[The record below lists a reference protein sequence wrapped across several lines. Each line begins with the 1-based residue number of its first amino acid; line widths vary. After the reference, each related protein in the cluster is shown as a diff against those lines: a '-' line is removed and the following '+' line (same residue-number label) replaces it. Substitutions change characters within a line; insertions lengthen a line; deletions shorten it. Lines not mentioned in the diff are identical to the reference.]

1 MTGEDTPG
9 APAGLEAAPKV
20 LALAAFNQNFETFRA
35 LNALMWQIPL
45 IAMTLT
51 GGLWFGVSKV
61 EDASGFRLGL
71 LALSL
76 FGNVGLIIVLERLR
90 FIIGR
95 YLHWLSEAY
104 PRGHVSAIGDSRF
117 TKGET
122 VKRMFQAM
130 LGFAAAIS
138 LVLIVATMVKM
149 ARTPQAAPPASAASW
164 YDDHAEQLADG
175 YEGLD
180 AAVVHRELFDL
191 LRGSP
196 PLRILDVGSGTG
208 RDATSLAEL
217 GHDVTAVEPS
227 DKMMHLARAL
237 HANARVRWSTDSLP
251 RLASQKQQFDLVM
264 LSAVWMHVPPG
275 ERQAAFRRLVEL
287 SAPTGRI
294 YMSLRI
300 GPADLRRQMYAVD
313 VAEVRRL
320 AMAEGL
326 LATELADQHD
336 LLGRADVS
344 WKTVIISR
352 PPAR

>member
-1 MTGEDTPG
+1 MSDEDHPRS
-9 APAGLEAAPKV
+9 PPGLEADPKD

-61 EDASGFRLGL
+61 EAAPGFRLGL
-71 LALSL
+71 LTLSL
-76 FGNVGLIIVLERLR
+76 LGNIGLTIVLERLR

-95 YLHWLSEAY
+95 YLHWLNEAY
-104 PRGHVSAIGDSRF
+104 PRGHVPAVGDSRF
-117 TKGET
+117 TRSET
-122 VKRMFQAM
+122 VKRVFQGM

-149 ARTPQAAPPASAASW
+149 ARTPQAAPPASAAAW

-180 AAVVHRELFDL
+180 AAIVHRELFDL
-191 LRGSP
+191 LKGSSP
-196 PLRILDVGSGTG
+196 IHILDVGAGTG
-208 RDATSLAEL
+208 RDAAALAEL

-227 DKMMHLARAL
+227 DKMMKLARAL
-237 HANARVRWSTDSLP
+237 HANAKLKWSADSLP
-251 RLASQKQQFDLVM
+251 RLARQRPPFDLVM
-264 LSAVWMHVPPG
+264 LSAVWMHVPPA
-275 ERQAAFRRLVEL
+275 ERQGAFRRLVEL
-287 SAPTGRI
+287 SAPNGRI

-300 GPADLRRQMYAVD
+300 GPSDLRRQMYTVD

-326 LATELADQHD
+326 VATELADQRD

-344 WKTVIISR
+344 WKTVIITR
-352 PPAR
+352 PIAP